1 MADLGYLSLVIALA
15 LASYGAAAAF
25 WGRRI
30 GYQELVASGRNA
42 AYAVGGLVTLATG
55 VLVHAFVTHDFGI
68 RFVAENSSLDLPLFY
83 RFTALWG
90 GHAGSLL
97 LWAWILSLFIV
108 GAVYLTGNR
117 SRELMAYAVS
127 VLLGTMVFFLLL
139 LVFLSNPF
147 EKLGFVPADGLG
159 LNPLLQNPAM
169 AIHPPLL
176 YLGFVGFSVPYG
188 FAMAALISGR
198 LDASWVK
205 LTRRWTLA
213 AWAFLSL
220 GITLGAMWAYMEL
233 GWGGFWGWDPVEN
246 SSFLPWLSGTAFLHS
261 VMIQERRGMLKVWNM
276 VLIILT
282 YELALFGTFV
292 TRSGI
297 IDSVHAFADS
307 LIGPVFLAF
316 IGVTLLT
323 SIFLLYSRLSRL
335 KSQNRVE
342 SVFSREVT
350 FLLNNL
356 LFVGAAFAIFWGNIY
371 PMVSEA
377 VRGTKVTV
385 GAPFFNQVAAPIFGS
400 LLLLLGL
407 CILIGWRRTAV
418 ARVGRAALGPS
429 LIALTSA
436 GVVFVVGVRLPL
448 AVVGIAIISF
458 AVAVMLREFV
468 AGAQARRSMTGEG
481 PGRALMSLVGRN
493 RRRYGGYLVHL
504 GVLLVAT
511 GILASNLYQEDRV
524 AALRPGESMSVGEYT
539 LVYDD
544 LAQYR
549 TANIDVLEARMTVF
563 SGGQPLGVVRPQK
576 NFHRNADQPM
586 TEVDILRSPRSWRTI
601 LLEDVYVILAGL
613 EDGGTTATFRVFVNP
628 LVSWIWLGALG
639 VLFGVVVAGWPD
651 ASQKM
656 RVPDPLVRQPASAS

>member
-1 MADLGYLSLVIALA
+1 MADLGYLSLVVALA
-15 LASYGAAAAF
+15 LASYGAAASF
-25 WGRRI
+25 WGRRS
-30 GYQELVASGRNA
+30 GYEELVASGRNA
-42 AYAVGGLVTLATG
+42 VYAVGGLVTLATG

-117 SRELMAYAVS
+117 SRELMAYATS
-127 VLLGTMVFFLLL
+127 VLLGTLVFFLLL

-176 YLGFVGFSVPYG
+176 YLGFVGFSVPYA

-205 LTRRWTLA
+205 LARRWTLA
-213 AWAFLSL
+213 AWAFLGL

-261 VMIQERRGMLKVWNM
+261 VMIQERRGMLKVWNL

-297 IDSVHAFADS
+297 IDSVHAFAES
-307 LIGPVFLAF
+307 VIGPVFLAF
-316 IGVTLLT
+316 IGVTLLA
-323 SIFLLYSRLSRL
+323 SIFLVYSRLPRL
-335 KSQNRVE
+335 KSQNRLE
-342 SVFSREVT
+342 SLLSREVT

-377 VRGTKVTV
+377 VRGIKVTV
-385 GAPFFNQVAAPIFGS
+385 GAPFFNQVSAPIFGALI
-400 LLLLLGL
+400 LLVGL
-407 CILIGWRRTAV
+407 CTLIGWRRSTV
-418 ARVGRAALGPS
+418 ARFGREALGPS
-429 LIALTSA
+429 LLALAAA
-436 GVVFVVGVRLPL
+436 GILFLVGVRLPV
-448 AVVGIAIISF
+448 AIVGFAIISF
-458 AVAVMLREFV
+458 AVAVMAREFI
-468 AGAQARRSMTGEG
+468 AGARARRSMTGE
-481 PGRALMSLVGRN
+481 PPIKALAGLVGRN

-504 GVLLVAT
+504 GVLLLAT
-511 GILASNLYQEDRV
+511 GILGSNLYQEDAV
-524 AALRPGESMSVGEYT
+524 AVLRPGEMMSVGEYT

-544 LAQYR
+544 LARYR
-549 TANIDVLEARMTVF
+549 TQNVDVLEARMTVF
-563 SGGQPLGVVRPQK
+563 SGDQQLGVVRPQK

-586 TEVDILRSPRSWRTI
+586 TEVDILRSPRSWRT
-601 LLEDVYVILAGL
+601 LVLEDLYVILAGL
-613 EDGGTTATFRVFVNP
+613 EDEGAAATFRVFVNP

-639 VLFGVVVAGWPD
+639 VLFGVVVAGWPE
-651 ASQKM
+651 AGQPV
-656 RVPDPLVRQPASAS
+656 RVRAPLARQPAEAG